1 MKYKA
6 NYRLI
11 LTVTTIIVSF
21 LLLESKRTE
30 NKRQGNKTTKNVS
43 REDINVTVS
52 NTDYI
57 FFESLSKYLFISLQ
71 K

>member
-1 MKYKA
+1 MKLHS
-6 NYRLI
+6 NFRLVITI
-11 LTVTTIIVSF
+11 LTFAIS
-21 LLLESKRTE
+21 LLFLESKRKQHRSNS
-30 NKRQGNKTTKNVS
+30 NKANKTNGETNNFN
-43 REDINVTVS
+43 IS